1 MVELVGIFHHGQTSL
16 LQIQELRELPVQNTH
31 RNEILSEG
39 SGELLPCHP
48 VVHLLHGIEG
58 IPPSAGRSLQ
68 LLCGE
73 AHLLLI
79 GHCEQQELL
88 L

>member
-1 MVELVGIFHHGQTSL
+1 MK
-16 LQIQELRELPVQNTH
+16 
-31 RNEILSEG
+31 ILSEG
-39 SGELLPCHP
+39 SGELLPRHP
-48 VVHLLHGIEG
+48 VVHLLHGVEG
-58 IPPSAGRSLQ
+58 VPPSTGRPQQ

-79 GHCEQQELL
+79 GHREQQELL